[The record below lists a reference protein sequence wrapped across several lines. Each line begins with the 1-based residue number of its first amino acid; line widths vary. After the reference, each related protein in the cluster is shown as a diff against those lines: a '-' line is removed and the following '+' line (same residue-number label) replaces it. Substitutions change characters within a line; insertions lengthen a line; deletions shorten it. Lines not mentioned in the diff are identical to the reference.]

1 MAIIQPTETH
11 YQRVAHEISKCRI
24 VPVLGPHANLCDR
37 AETESWKPGIE
48 FAPTAEELS
57 KYLAE
62 QYDYPRDDNRNLAR
76 VAQFVGIEM
85 DRGTLY
91 GDLHEALDS
100 NYLATSVHVFLAQ
113 LAGILLDKGYRSS
126 QPYPLIVTTSY
137 DDVLENAFASA
148 SQPYH
153 LLSYIAADEDEDH
166 GKFLHMPSDGSPQVI
181 HEPNRYLALTRDP
194 RPTIVKIHGH
204 VDRPIGD
211 RDSYVVTE
219 DDYIDY
225 VVRAGDSQR
234 LPATMSTQLRQSRLL
249 FLGFRLQDW
258 NLRVLLRQVW
268 SQQISKYKPW
278 AVLRD
283 LSELE
288 QKYWD
293 VRDAELVH
301 SKLREY
307 VAGLRQQVEE
317 LPQVEVRESPA
328 SMPTGQ
334 HGDQPMSQPA
344 STKHVFLSY
353 CRDNKDQVSPLR
365 DALVAAGEPV
375 WWDQEILPG
384 QDWKMEIRKAMRNS
398 YAVILCLS
406 EETSARD
413 QSGIYPEAMDAI
425 RAYRE
430 HSPGSVFLIPV
441 LLSECQLPLIEIDDT
456 RTLDRIQAVNL
467 FPPSN
472 WEAGIQRLV
481 AALRQA
487 SGHA

>member
-1 MAIIQPTETH
+1 M
-11 YQRVAHEISKCRI
+11 
-24 VPVLGPHANLCDR
+24 
-37 AETESWKPGIE
+37 
-48 FAPTAEELS
+48 
-57 KYLAE
+57 
-62 QYDYPRDDNRNLAR
+62 
-76 VAQFVGIEM
+76 
-85 DRGTLY
+85 
-91 GDLHEALDS
+91 
-100 NYLATSVHVFLAQ
+100 
-113 LAGILLDKGYRSS
+113 
-126 QPYPLIVTTSY
+126 TTSY

-234 LPATMSTQLRQSRLL
+234 LPATMLTQLRQSRLL

-293 VRDAELVH
+293 VRDAEARCIRNCENMSRAFASRWKNFPRL
-301 SKLREY
+301 K
-307 VAGLRQQVEE
+307 
-317 LPQVEVRESPA
+317 VRESPA
-328 SMPTGQ
+328 STPTDQ
-334 HGDQPMSQPA
+334 HGDRPMSQPTF
-344 STKHVFLSY
+344 TKHVFLSY

-406 EETSARD
+406 EETAAAR
-413 QSGIYPEAMDAI
+413 
-425 RAYRE
+425 
-430 HSPGSVFLIPV
+430 SVRY
-441 LLSECQLPLIEIDDT
+441 LPRSHGRDSSLP
-456 RTLDRIQAVNL
+456 RTLARQRVPHPGAV
-467 FPPSN
+467 
-472 WEAGIQRLV
+472 V
-481 AALRQA
+481 
-487 SGHA
+487 